1 MELGEPGEPE
11 EPGEPGES
19 GEMNDPNYGETW
31 VYESIVG
38 TIPGVRVSD
47 RTAIAIQLVGFEAA
61 VLVIAA
67 VYGLWG
73 AVLPGTIAVA
83 VAGVGSWLMLRFSR
97 AVRNL
102 DAPEPYR
109 RLLFGSSIEMAL
121 SVFAF
126 VLLVTYLFVV
136 DPRGTGP
143 TLVESLFGA
152 DPPAIA
158 VALMLVITWDVVYR
172 IGTCWWATVVG
183 LWRALQYGFDRETTR
198 KYVRIDALNVGF
210 AGVQLF
216 LVPFV
221 FDHPVLLIGF
231 AGHLFAVFGVVSVT
245 IGIQRRRRTAVR

>member
-1 MELGEPGEPE
+1 M
-11 EPGEPGES
+11 S
-19 GEMNDPNYGETW
+19 GPNYGETW

-47 RTAIAIQLVGFEAA
+47 RTAIAIQLLGFEAA
-61 VLVIAA
+61 LLVVAA
-67 VYGLWG
+67 IYGLWNG
-73 AVLPGTIAVA
+73 VLAGTVAVA

-97 AVRNL
+97 AIRDM

-143 TLVESLFGA
+143 TLLETLLGP
-152 DPPAIA
+152 DPPAAA
-158 VALMLVITWDVVYR
+158 VALLLVISWDVVYR

-183 LWRALQYGFDRETTR
+183 LWRAIRYQFDSETTR
-198 KYVRIDALNVGF
+198 RYVRIDSLNVGF
-210 AGVQLF
+210 AGVQLL

-221 FDHPVLLIGF
+221 IDRPVLLIALG
-231 AGHLFAVFGVVSVT
+231 GHLGAVVLVAGGT
-245 IGIQRRRRTAVR
+245 ILLQHRKTGR